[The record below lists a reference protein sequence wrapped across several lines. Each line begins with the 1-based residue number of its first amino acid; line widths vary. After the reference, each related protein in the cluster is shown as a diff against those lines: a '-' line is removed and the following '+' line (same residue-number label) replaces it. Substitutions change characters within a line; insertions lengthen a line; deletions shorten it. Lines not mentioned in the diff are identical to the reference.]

1 MLIQA
6 GADKE
11 AQGVLGVQD
20 GDGRTPLYVAAMFLL
35 IGCERRMELL
45 DVTYR
50 SSLDLIAKWLFVL
63 SGR

>member
-20 GDGRTPLYVAAMFLL
+20 GDGRTPMYVAAMFLL
-35 IGCERRMELL
+35 IGCERRMGPL
-45 DVTYR
+45 DVTCR
-50 SSLDLIAKWLFVL
+50 NSLDLIAKWLFVL
-63 SGR
+63 NVR